1 MCALDILFYL
11 VFLVGFWKG
20 YSNGLLKE
28 VLGLIGVFIG
38 IYVAHLFYEQVGSQ
52 LAPTIGTSIGIANI
66 IAFALIWLGF
76 PILLGFLSSLLTKV
90 AEMMGLEEI
99 NSLGGVIVSL
109 AKYAIIL
116 GLLCN
121 VISITQI
128 LDEKTQ
134 QESVLFKPLQQA
146 TSKAFGL
153 AKEQW
158 EHISA
163 NNHGERE

>member
-52 LAPTIGTSIGIANI
+52 LAPTIGTSVGIANI
-66 IAFALIWLGF
+66 LAFALIWLGF

-90 AEMMGLEEI
+90 MEKMGMEEI
-99 NSLGGVIVSL
+99 NSLGGVVVSL
-109 AKYAIIL
+109 SKYAIIL

-121 VISITQI
+121 VISITNI
-128 LDEKTQ
+128 LDEKTRH
-134 QESVLFKPLQQA
+134 ESLVFDPLQQA
-146 TSKAFGL
+146 TSKAFNL